1 MRKNLALF
9 FFTQPGQE
17 FSAQPGEDV
26 VGGMNGKIR
35 NVFAENELF
44 FGVLKKRSKFG
55 LVKTRQ
61 LAGALKL
68 FIASKANL
76 ARGLKN
82 GWGRLVY
89 TILISN
95 LTRLIH

>member
-1 MRKNLALF
+1 
-9 FFTQPGQE
+9 
-17 FSAQPGEDV
+17 
-26 VGGMNGKIR
+26 MNSTHLQA
-35 NVFAENELF
+35 NSNMAV
-44 FGVLKKRSKFG
+44 S
-55 LVKTRQ
+55 
-61 LAGALKL
+61 LKL

-82 GWGRLVY
+82 GWGGLVY